1 MSSFPFQRTV
11 TGVRPATGV
20 SDSDFDAGKLIKVD
34 TSRNFGDKDEYPYV
48 LSGTTADETNM
59 WGVLGNRDSN
69 PTGVRDTLII
79 GGIVAVQIDAT
90 FDGATMMDKTI
101 LTSTTAGIAKVGDNG
116 KWKVVNGG
124 TLKVRNTATGR
135 QTTINVAYV
144 DLDA

>member
-20 SDSDFDAGKLIKVD
+20 SDTDFDVGKIIKVD
-34 TSRNFGDKDEYPYV
+34 TSRTFGDKEEYPYV
-48 LSGTTADETNM
+48 WTETTEDETNM

-69 PTGVRDTLII
+69 IKGVRDTLII
-79 GGIVAVQIDAT
+79 GGIVPVQISTA
-90 FDGATMMDKTI
+90 FDRATMMDKTI

-116 KWKVVNGG
+116 KWKVINGG
-124 TLKVRNTATGR
+124 TLKVRNRDTGR
-135 QTTINVAYV
+135 TTTINVAYV